1 MPALVDQPW
10 IGFDDDHSYMPGQH
24 WLHEQLG
31 RRPEIR
37 VNNWLVLHDAA
48 RVGSGLAVL
57 PCYLADQDP
66 ALHRVGGVLPEV
78 STEQWL
84 LVHRDLRALPRVRA
98 VMDALVELFQ
108 QSPVPSGGARPTDCA
123 IVGCLSGRA
132 PMKKTMLALAL
143 LSVATAAHAEN
154 GVLPMAGKPEDVGLS
169 SAQLKRLEEVTQKH
183 VDSGLV
189 PGAVMLVARRGKI
202 AWVSTLG
209 KRDVAAGDAMKP
221 DAIFRIYSMT
231 KPIVSVA
238 VMQMVEEGRLQV
250 SDPVSKFLPEIG
262 KMKVGTEKVVD
273 GRAVLQLGD
282 PERAMTVQDLLRHTS
297 GLTYGTRGTA
307 LVNQSYVDAKIGDRG
322 MSNEEFVAKLS
333 TLALKFSPG
342 ARWEYG
348 VSTDVLG
355 RLVEVVDGKK
365 LGEALG
371 DAHLQAARHGR
382 HRLPGAGRQAFTG
395 GAARAAAQRPA
406 DDAALRRE
414 RRREV
419 RIGRRRAHLDH
430 GRLSA
435 LHHHAGQWRRAFR
448 QAPARQADAG
458 LHDGGPYRQP
468 SRPAA
473 GTGLRSRLRGAHHD
487 GRGGAAGLGR
497 RVRLGRQCRHAVL
510 GRSQGAAV
518 RHLHGA
524 GERSRPHRAA
534 QPVQD
539 MVQAAIID

>member
-1 MPALVDQPW
+1 
-10 IGFDDDHSYMPGQH
+10 
-24 WLHEQLG
+24 
-31 RRPEIR
+31 
-37 VNNWLVLHDAA
+37 
-48 RVGSGLAVL
+48 
-57 PCYLADQDP
+57 
-66 ALHRVGGVLPEV
+66 
-78 STEQWL
+78 
-84 LVHRDLRALPRVRA
+84 
-98 VMDALVELFQ
+98 
-108 QSPVPSGGARPTDCA
+108 
-123 IVGCLSGRA
+123 
-132 PMKKTMLALAL
+132 MKKTMLALAL

-307 LVNQSYVDAKIGDRG
+307 LVNQSYVEAKIGDRG

-371 DAHLQAARHGR
+371 ARIFKPLGMVD
-382 HRLPGAGRQAFTG
+382 TG
-395 GAARAAAQRPA
+395 FQVPA
-406 DDAALRRE
+406 DK
-414 RRREV
+414 
-419 RIGRRRAHLDH
+419 
-430 GRLSA
+430 LS
-435 LHHHAGQWRRAFR
+435 
-448 QAPARQADAG
+448 
-458 LHDGGPYRQP
+458 
-468 SRPAA
+468 
-473 GTGLRSRLRGAHHD
+473 
-487 GRGGAAGLGR
+487 
-497 RVRLGRQCRHAVL
+497 
-510 GRSQGAAV
+510 
-518 RHLHGA
+518 
-524 GERSRPHRAA
+524 RAA
-534 QPVQD
+534 QPGPRPNGQPMTPRFAVNDGAKYESGGGGLTSTMDDYLRFTTMLANGGALSGKRLLGKQTLAFMTADHTGSRPGRPPGLGFGLGFEVRTMTGEAALPGSVGEYGWAGNAGTLFWVDPKEQLFAIYMVQVSDPDRIALAQSVQD
-539 MVQAAIID
+539 HGPGGHHRLKREKRHEPT